1 MKINIHQPLTQIA
14 LGILAGVGLTPFLLP
29 QTTLAQSIGTA
40 QPNETFPS
48 NETNNSLSGNGGF
61 NPLNMIHCANLGNCN
76 INMGN
81 YIQDQKANIED
92 VATKF
97 LRQRENQRNQNQSA
111 TRVTPVT
118 SVAPVTPVTP
128 VAPITSVTPVDQVTP
143 VTAITLPVGK

>member
-81 YIQDQKANIED
+81 YIQDQKAGIED
-92 VATKF
+92 AATKF
-97 LRQRENQRNQNQSA
+97 RRLQLERRRNQNQPAA
-111 TRVTPVT
+111 TVTPVT
-118 SVAPVTPVTP
+118 SVAPV
-128 VAPITSVTPVDQVTP
+128 APITP
-143 VTAITLPVGK
+143 ITLPVGQ

>member
-29 QTTLAQSIGTA
+29 QTTLAQSIGTT

-81 YIQDQKANIED
+81 YIQDQKAGIED
-92 VATKF
+92 AATKF
-97 LRQRENQRNQNQSA
+97 RRLQLERLRKQNQPA
-111 TRVTPVT
+111 IT
-118 SVAPVTPVTP
+118 VTP
-128 VAPITSVTPVDQVTP
+128 VAPITPP
-143 VTAITLPVGK
+143 TAITLPIGQ

>member
-48 NETNNSLSGNGGF
+48 NETSNSFSRNGSF
-61 NPLNMIHCANLGNCN
+61 DPKNFIHCANLGNCN

-81 YIQDQKANIED
+81 YIQDQKAGIED
-92 VATKF
+92 AATKF
-97 LRQRENQRNQNQSA
+97 RRLQLERLRNQNQPA
-111 TRVTPVT
+111 G
-118 SVAPVTPVTP
+118 VAP
-128 VAPITSVTPVDQVTP
+128 VAPIAPP
-143 VTAITLPVGK
+143 TAITLPVGQ